1 MEILLRDEVFIPT
14 YDDLQLQ
21 DQCSYFIDEIV
32 ELFAMLI
39 SFLCLL
45 KGIWNTKVDI
55 KILNEMTIKRKMEKS
70 KSNTSTFHVQNQF
83 HNLQNCSIDLSII
96 VDPMAIARLLKD
108 IKLHYHVVTMK
119 EKKQEK
125 LKHS

>member
-1 MEILLRDEVFIPT
+1 MSPKGNLEYKGWHQNFEWNDNQKKNGKVEVW
-14 YDDLQLQ
+14 
-21 DQCSYFIDEIV
+21 CSNSS
-32 ELFAMLI
+32 A
-39 SFLCLL
+39 
-45 KGIWNTKVDI
+45 
-55 KILNEMTIKRKMEKS
+55 
-70 KSNTSTFHVQNQF
+70 STFHVRNQF
-83 HNLQNCSIDLSII
+83 HNLQNWNINLGIR